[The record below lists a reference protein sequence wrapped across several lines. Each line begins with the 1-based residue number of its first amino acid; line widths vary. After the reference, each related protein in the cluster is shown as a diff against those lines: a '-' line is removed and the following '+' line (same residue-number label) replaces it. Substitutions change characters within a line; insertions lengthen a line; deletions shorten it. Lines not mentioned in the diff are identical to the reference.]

1 MFIKVKALALSD
13 DPDALN
19 AVKSFTD
26 RIFNDSADKFWT
38 WIFKD
43 DAVWTRVA
51 AEEAVLDGCK
61 ASAYRDLFFGVI
73 VTFSVFV

>member
-1 MFIKVKALALSD
+1 MFKNVKALALSD
-13 DPDALN
+13 DPDALS

-38 WIFKD
+38 WIFED

-61 ASAYRDLFFGVI
+61 ASAYSI
-73 VTFSVFV
+73 FSLV

>member
-19 AVKSFTD
+19 AVHSFTD
-26 RIFNDSADKFWT
+26 QIFNDSADKFGTWT
-38 WIFKD
+38 FED

-51 AEEAVLDGCK
+51 AEEAVIGGCK
-61 ASAYRDLFFGVI
+61 ASA
-73 VTFSVFV
+73 